1 MDPEKTTQRIEL
13 GRGRSGVVFQGRN
26 NIGRDIA
33 IKVFSEDLITSF
45 LHYLVS
51 SAPNPYVWNEDAVKS
66 AHFRRN
72 VLKELVDYW
81 FDSKLKI
88 AESFGINW
96 NNKFKAYE
104 LKTEFIEG
112 NHASLHH
119 PLSKQ
124 REGELTDLMNDVM
137 KPLQE
142 RLVEAGFDGSAWQ
155 AGKGNPTASSNFL
168 LEKSKN
174 DCYKW
179 VMVDLESGVPA
190 LNLLSPISFFS
201 FYLPKLKKYRHA
213 LFDDVDINKLRDYI
227 NTHKKDLES
236 RIGFDDLNF
245 LSKNVNKLEFHQKKW
260 KSMKRVDN
268 GIIYQLKKGKI
279 SKEKANFYSKH
290 PLQWYGKEF
299 KRLSLGG
306 YTKLVGDLPWEI
318 FNRITLVDYK
328 ELASKTWRFVSS
340 QKHKIEVIRNY
351 IGNRIDAWEK
361 RSQLKKHEANYLHN
375 QLEREVTSPYLTD
388 FMWHVSIKPVEIGF
402 GAFVIPLLYASGKLD
417 LETSIWL
424 EFWGG
429 SITRTA
435 YTLSRMMYST
445 MKPNNLRKLPS
456 NIEQFF
462 TETYKTTVSE
472 GFKKGFRCAIGK
484 ILGIK
489 RIIALGVGLV
499 PTFGNAAYPLQGIY
513 SSFTENKELFG
524 FMIYDISSKT
534 GEKIPILGGRNSLTE
549 HFFNKLPDLFVK
561 DRNPDKCNQSTYKSR
576 TSQVL

>member
-1 MDPEKTTQRIEL
+1 MDSEKVTKRIKL
-13 GRGRSGVVFQGRN
+13 GGGRSGEVFWSKDSR
-26 NIGRDIA
+26 GRDIA
-33 IKVFSEDLITSF
+33 TKVFFENPITNF

-51 SAPNPYVWNEDAVKS
+51 GAPNPYVWNEDAVKS

-88 AESFGINW
+88 AESFDANW

-112 NHASLHH
+112 NHAGLHH
-119 PLSKQ
+119 PFSKQ
-124 REGELTDLMNDVM
+124 REGELSDLINDIMN
-137 KPLQE
+137 PLQKS
-142 RLVEAGFDGSAWQ
+142 LVEAGFDGPAWQ
-155 AGKGNPTASSNFL
+155 AGKGNPTASGNFL
-168 LEKSKN
+168 LEKSEN

-179 VMVDLESGVPA
+179 AMIDLESGVPA
-190 LNLLSPISFFS
+190 LNLLSPVSFFS

-236 RIGFDDLNF
+236 RIDFNV

-268 GIIYQLKKGKI
+268 GIIYHLKKSKI
-279 SKEKANFYSKH
+279 SKEKADFYSKH
-290 PLQWYGKEF
+290 PLQWYGREF
-299 KRLSLGG
+299 KRLSLEG
-306 YTKLVGDLPWEI
+306 YTKLAGDLPWEI

-328 ELASKTWRFVSS
+328 ELASKAWRFVSS
-340 QKHKIEVIRNY
+340 QKYRTDVIRNY
-351 IGNRIDAWEK
+351 IGNRINIWEK

-375 QLEREVTSPYLTD
+375 QLEREATSPYLTD
-388 FMWHVSIKPVEIGF
+388 FMWHISIKPVEIGF
-402 GAFVIPLLYASGKLD
+402 GVVVIPLLYASGKLD

-424 EFWGG
+424 EVLGG

-445 MKPNNLRKLPS
+445 IKPDNIRKLPS
-456 NIEQFF
+456 NIKQFF

-472 GFKKGFRCAIGK
+472 GFKKGSGYAIGK

-499 PTFGNAAYPLQGIY
+499 PTLGNAAYPLQGIY
-513 SSFTENKELFG
+513 SSSTKNKELFG
-524 FMIYDISSKT
+524 FMIYDIFSKI
-534 GEKIPILGGRNSLTE
+534 GEKIPILGGRNTLTE
-549 HFFNKLPDLFVK
+549 HFFNKLPDLFV
-561 DRNPDKCNQSTYKSR
+561 RNRDPNKCNQSAYKSR
-576 TSQVL
+576 TSQGL